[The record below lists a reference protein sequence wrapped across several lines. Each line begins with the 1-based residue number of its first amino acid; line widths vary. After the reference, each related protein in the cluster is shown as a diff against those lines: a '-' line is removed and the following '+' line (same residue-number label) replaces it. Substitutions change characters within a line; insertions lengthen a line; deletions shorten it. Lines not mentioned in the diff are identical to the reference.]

1 MSQFPLY
8 AIIKITNLLMWLR
21 KSLHPS
27 SATDFNLYP
36 FHAAPIKFLPL
47 SNQNFCFFPT
57 NFQIVLLTHL
67 LHSSQ

>member
-1 MSQFPLY
+1 MSQITLY
-8 AIIKITNLLMWLR
+8 VINKIINLLIWLR

-27 SATDFNLYP
+27 SATDFNLNP
-36 FHAAPIKFLPL
+36 FFHAAPIKFLAL

-67 LHSSQ
+67 LH